1 LILLSLN
8 KIILTVV
15 SAILFYLI
23 FAIYSDIN
31 IIQNYFLNIDLSYI
45 FPIFSILL
53 FSQFIR
59 SLSQKFILKKLDI
72 EINVKDSFILFLT
85 GLSMIITPGGSGQ
98 IIKSHFLKEKF
109 NEPITKSLPLVFV
122 ERFVDLIVISI
133 IIFITLFVVGF
144 LFESVIAIILS
155 LIMMIFFLSLI
166 TNKKILG
173 ITFKIFSKIKFLKNI
188 FPDESLFSESFQ
200 NIFKPKILFISS
212 LMILVSFI
220 LEGIIIYFGF
230 LSFGVDLGMI
240 ESIQFYYTSLLYGAL
255 SFVPAGLGITE
266 GSLATLLSKEISSIA
281 LITSI
286 IIFIR
291 LTTIWF
297 SSSLGMLVAYFQIYR
312 KN

>member
-1 LILLSLN
+1 MN

-166 TNKKILG
+166 TNK
-173 ITFKIFSKIKFLKNI
+173 SVKF
-188 FPDESLFSESFQ
+188 
-200 NIFKPKILFISS
+200 
-212 LMILVSFI
+212 
-220 LEGIIIYFGF
+220 
-230 LSFGVDLGMI
+230 
-240 ESIQFYYTSLLYGAL
+240 
-255 SFVPAGLGITE
+255 
-266 GSLATLLSKEISSIA
+266 
-281 LITSI
+281 
-286 IIFIR
+286 
-291 LTTIWF
+291 
-297 SSSLGMLVAYFQIYR
+297 
-312 KN
+312 